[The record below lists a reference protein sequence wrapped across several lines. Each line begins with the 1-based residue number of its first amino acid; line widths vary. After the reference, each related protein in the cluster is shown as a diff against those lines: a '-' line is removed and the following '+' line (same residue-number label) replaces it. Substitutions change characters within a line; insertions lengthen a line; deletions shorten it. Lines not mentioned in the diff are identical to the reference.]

1 VVQHRWWVEASNHLV
16 TRGGGVKRVKA
27 LVFNGYIRLLID
39 HITNVG
45 DKLSNYNLDM
55 M

>member
-1 VVQHRWWVEASNHLV
+1 V
-16 TRGGGVKRVKA
+16 GGSFKSFGYRRRGVKRVKA